1 MGRAMLLIAL
11 SIFAPQRTAD
21 AAALK
26 MQSNYRPKNFE
37 RIDSRSPAHYGLH
50 RFAAGN
56 RLSERFLTGFSAP
69 IAKRAH
75 TFFFCAFPLISR
87 IICFPMQILQP
98 CIPDIFSQQGIPTCR
113 QIPDARNFPKKS
125 ASKHFDRL
133 TGISNARRLLF
144 SARLNRCLLYFVPR
158 SRTQN
163 FFSSAKKQYARI
175 SRTILVKNQNQSTNT
190 EQQMEFSFNVFN
202 KLAPTGIVMALD
214 QILRAGRPPVV
225 LCIGSD
231 LAIGDSLGPICG
243 TQLEEKKGN
252 GIFVYGTLK
261 RTVTAK
267 EVRYLNDFLRDTHPQ
282 SPVIAVDAAVGDAGD
297 IGLIKVTSCG
307 IRPGLG
313 ANKRLGK
320 VGDVGIMGIVAE
332 KSVFNY
338 SLLNLT
344 RLNLVYRMAS
354 LISDALA
361 DYTAKF
367 SAGELAG

>member
-1 MGRAMLLIAL
+1 
-11 SIFAPQRTAD
+11 
-21 AAALK
+21 
-26 MQSNYRPKNFE
+26 
-37 RIDSRSPAHYGLH
+37 
-50 RFAAGN
+50 
-56 RLSERFLTGFSAP
+56 
-69 IAKRAH
+69 
-75 TFFFCAFPLISR
+75 
-87 IICFPMQILQP
+87 MQILQP
-98 CIPDIFSQQGIPTCR
+98 CIPDIIPQQRVPTCR
-113 QIPDARNFPKKS
+113 RTPDARNFPKKS
-125 ASKHFDRL
+125 VTKHFDRH
-133 TGISNARRLLF
+133 TGISNALQILF
-144 SARLNRCLLYFVPR
+144 SARLNRCLLYFAPR
-158 SRTQN
+158 SRMQN